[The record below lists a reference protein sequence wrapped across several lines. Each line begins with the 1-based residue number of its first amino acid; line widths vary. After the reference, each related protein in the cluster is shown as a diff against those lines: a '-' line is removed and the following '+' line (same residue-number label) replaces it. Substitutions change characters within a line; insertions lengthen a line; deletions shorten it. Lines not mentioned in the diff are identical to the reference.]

1 MRLFCE
7 GLDLSDAVM
16 KVIKAVSNK
25 TTNPILEGIKL
36 VAENDSLTLI
46 ATDGELAIEK
56 KIKADVAMEGMT
68 VVPGKLFM
76 EFAKKLTSEQ
86 IELSLN
92 EKNQLKLKYT
102 DSEVYMQCLNVSE
115 FPVIQQIKNAQ
126 FFTIKQSDFIDLIEK
141 TIFCVA
147 LDDTRPI
154 LKGCLLEV
162 SDKQIKSIALDGY
175 RMAIAKKSVI
185 DCSTHMSVVVPGRSL
200 SELSKLLEN
209 ADEPIRL
216 LVQQNYLMAEVNST
230 KIITRLLGTGA
241 DYINYN
247 QIIPT
252 NFKSTVVV
260 QKNQLEQAL
269 ERVAILARASNDNTA
284 NFEFKENLLTLQA
297 KAEIG
302 NVTEKV
308 NVALNGEDLSIQF
321 DNFFVR
327 ESLGASKDEFIKLQF
342 NGPINPC
349 VIVPNESDEYLFL
362 ILPIRQVR

>member
-1 MRLFCE
+1 MKLYCE
-7 GLDLSDAVM
+7 GLDLSDAVL
-16 KVIKAVSNK
+16 KVIKAASNK

-36 VAENDSLTLI
+36 VAEDETLTLL

-56 KIKADVAMEGMT
+56 KIKADIKLEGQT
-68 VVPGKLFM
+68 VVPGKLFA
-76 EFAKKLTSEQ
+76 EFVRKLTNEQ

-92 EKNQLKLKYT
+92 ELNQLKLKYT
-102 DSEVYMQCLNVSE
+102 DSEVYMQCLNVNE
-115 FPVIQQIKNAQ
+115 FPVVQQISNAQ
-126 FFTIKQSDFIDLIEK
+126 FFTVKQNEFKDLIDK

-162 SDKQIKSIALDGY
+162 KGNEIKSIALDGY
-175 RMAIAKKSVI
+175 RMALAKKSLV
-185 DCSTHMSVVVPGRSL
+185 DCSTELNVVVPGRSL
-200 SELSKLLEN
+200 SELSKLIDDT
-209 ADEPIRL
+209 DEPLRI

-247 QIIPT
+247 QIIPSD
-252 NFKSTVVV
+252 FKTVIVL
-260 QKNQLEQAL
+260 QKAQLQEAL
-269 ERVAILARASNDNTA
+269 ERVAILARASNDNSAT
-284 NFEFKENLLTLQA
+284 FEFRDTLLTLQA

-308 NVALNGEDLSIQF
+308 NISLNGEDLTISF

-327 ESLGASKDEFIKLQF
+327 ESLQGIKDDFIKIQL
-342 NGPINPC
+342 NGPVNPC
-349 VIVPNESDEYLFL
+349 VIVPHSGDEYLYL
-362 ILPIRQVR
+362 ILPIRQLR

>member
-7 GLDLSDAVM
+7 GLDLSDAVL

-36 VAENDSLTLI
+36 VADNDTLTLI

-56 KIKADVAMEGMT
+56 KIKANVDVEGST

-86 IELSLN
+86 IELTLN
-92 EKNQLKLKYT
+92 DKNQLKLKYT
-102 DSEVYMQCLNVSE
+102 DSEVFMQCLNVNE
-115 FPVIQQIKNAQ
+115 FPVIQQIKSAQ
-126 FFTIKQSDFIDLIEK
+126 FFTVKQNDLRELVEK

-162 SDKQIKSIALDGY
+162 NNEAIKSIALDGY
-175 RMAIAKKSVI
+175 RMAVAKKKVI
-185 DCSTHMSVVVPGRSL
+185 DCSTNMSVVVPGRSL
-200 SELSKLLEN
+200 NELSKFLE
-209 ADEPIRL
+209 DSEEPIRIL
-216 LVQQNYLMAEVNST
+216 IQQNYLMAEVNST

-252 NFKSTVVV
+252 TFKTSVVV

-284 NFEFKENLLTLQA
+284 SFDFKENLLTLEA

-308 NVALNGEDLSIQF
+308 NVALSGEDLSIQF

-327 ESLGASKDEFIKLQF
+327 ESLGASKDEYVKLQF

-349 VIVPNESDEYLFL
+349 IIVPNEGDDYLFL

>member
-7 GLDLSDAVM
+7 GLDLSDAVL

-36 VAENDSLTLI
+36 VAEDDTLTLL

-56 KIKADVAMEGMT
+56 KIKANVDIQGQT

-76 EFAKKLTSEQ
+76 EFSKKLTSEQ

-102 DSEVYMQCLNVSE
+102 DSEVYMQCLNVNE

-126 FFTIKQSDFIDLIEK
+126 FFTVKQNDFKDLIEK

-162 SDKQIKSIALDGY
+162 KKNEIKSVALDGY
-175 RMAIAKKSVI
+175 RMALAKKPII
-185 DCSTHMSVVVPGRSL
+185 DCSTEMSVVVPGRSL
-200 SELSKLLEN
+200 SELSKLLEDSD
-209 ADEPIRL
+209 APLRL
-216 LVQQNYLMAEVNST
+216 LVQQNYLMAEVSST

-252 NFKSTVVV
+252 DFKTTVVV

-269 ERVAILARASNDNTA
+269 ERVAILARASNDNSA
-284 NFEFKENLLTLQA
+284 NFDFKENLLTLQA

-308 NVALNGEDLSIQF
+308 TVSVVGEEISISF

-327 ESLGASKDEFIKLQF
+327 ESLSAIKDDFVKIQL

-349 VIVPNESDEYLFL
+349 VLVPHNGDEFLYL
-362 ILPIRQVR
+362 ILPIRQIR